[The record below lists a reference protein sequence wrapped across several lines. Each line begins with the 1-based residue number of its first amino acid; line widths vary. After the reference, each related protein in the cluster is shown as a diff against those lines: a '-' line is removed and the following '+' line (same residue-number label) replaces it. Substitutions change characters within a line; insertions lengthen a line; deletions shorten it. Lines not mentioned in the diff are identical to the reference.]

1 MRGQLLA
8 LDPGTRRTGWAL
20 FDGGDPVS
28 WGCIDA
34 PPRGE
39 IEERIPAI
47 ILELDQLAQS
57 ADPPVAHV
65 AAEKPRGIEGKRP
78 APELQTLIRRM
89 RRWARSRKLGW
100 TTYSQSTVAASVRP
114 RGMGKEDA
122 KTVINT
128 GVEAIYPQTRGAW
141 DDQQDAADAVAVGH
155 CHLSRERETALLEAA
170 GKPDRDG
177 TPETRAGR

>member
-1 MRGQLLA
+1 M
-8 LDPGTRRTGWAL
+8 
-20 FDGGDPVS
+20 
-28 WGCIDA
+28 
-34 PPRGE
+34 
-39 IEERIPAI
+39 
-47 ILELDQLAQS
+47 ELDQLAQS

-141 DDQQDAADAVAVGH
+141 DGQQDAADAVAVGH
-155 CHLSRERETALLEAA
+155 CHLSRERETALLE
-170 GKPDRDG
+170 KPDEREAGPRRDPG
-177 TPETRAGR
+177 DQGRTIRAEEIRAQEVDPWKTSTGKREA